1 MKGDAMRRREFITL
15 LGGAAAA
22 WPSAVGAQ
30 QGALPIVAFVSGR
43 TPDDVALLGP
53 AFRRGLSEAG
63 IVEGQ
68 NAAVEYHW
76 LSGRYDQLPSLMAD
90 LVRRR
95 VAVIV
100 SADSTPATLA
110 AKAATATIPIVF
122 GLGDDPVE
130 RGLVASLARP
140 GGNMTGV
147 SFLNQEVV
155 AKQLSLLHELVPKAV
170 RVAVLVNPGNETSA
184 EATIRNT
191 SEAARA
197 LGLQI
202 EILNAGTSREIE
214 AAFTTLVQRQAG
226 ALFIAADSFLASR
239 RVQLATLAARYL
251 VPTAQ
256 PTSLEFV
263 KAGGLISYGA
273 LFAETYQQAGV
284 YTSRILKGA
293 KPADL
298 PVMQSTR
305 FELVINLQTARLL
318 GIEVPPSL
326 LAIADEVIE

>member
-1 MKGDAMRRREFITL
+1 MIGRRQFITL
-15 LGGAAAA
+15 LGGAAMTWPLAA
-22 WPSAVGAQ
+22 RAQ
-30 QGALPIVAFVSGR
+30 QGALPIVAFVSIQ
-43 TPDDVALLGP
+43 TPDDAALLGS
-53 AFRRGLSEAG
+53 AFRGGLSAAG
-63 IVEGQ
+63 IIEGQ
-68 NAAVEYHW
+68 NAAVEYQW

-100 SADSTPATLA
+100 SADSTAATLA
-110 AKAATATIPIVF
+110 AKAATATIPVVF
-122 GLGDDPVE
+122 NTGGDPVK

-147 SFLNQEVV
+147 SILNQEVV

-170 RVAVLVNPGNETSA
+170 RVAVLVNPANEPSA

-214 AAFTTLVQRQAG
+214 AAFTTLVQHQAE
-226 ALFIAADSFLASR
+226 ALFIANDGFLSSR
-239 RVQLATLAARYL
+239 RVQLATLAVRYL
-251 VPTAQ
+251 IPTAQ
-256 PTSLEFV
+256 PTNLEFV
-263 KAGGLISYGA
+263 KAGGLISYGSS
-273 LFAETYQQAGV
+273 LAESYRQVGV
-284 YTSRILKGA
+284 YAGRILQGA

-298 PVMQSTR
+298 PVIQPTK
-305 FELVINLQTARLL
+305 FELVINLQTARHL

-326 LAIADEVIE
+326 IDIADVVIE

>member
-1 MKGDAMRRREFITL
+1 MRRREFITL
-15 LGGAAAA
+15 LGGAAAG
-22 WPSAVGAQ
+22 WPLPARAQ
-30 QGALPIVAFVSGR
+30 QGALPIVAFVSIL
-43 TPDDVALLGP
+43 TPDDALFGS
-53 AFRRGLSEAG
+53 AFRSGLSAAG
-63 IVEGQ
+63 IIEGQ
-68 NAAVEYHW
+68 NAAVEYQW

-90 LVRRR
+90 LVRKR

-110 AKAATATIPIVF
+110 AKAATATIPVVF
-122 GLGDDPVE
+122 NIGGDPVK

-147 SFLNQEVV
+147 SILNEEVV

-170 RVAVLVNPGNETSA
+170 RVAVLVNPGNEPSA

-202 EILNAGTSREIE
+202 EILNAGTSREVE
-214 AAFTTLVQRQAG
+214 AAFTMLVQHQAE
-226 ALFIAADSFLASR
+226 ALFIANDGFLYSR
-239 RVQLATLAARYL
+239 RVQLATLAVHYL
-251 VPTAQ
+251 IPTAQ
-256 PTSLEFV
+256 PTNLEFV

-273 LFAETYQQAGV
+273 SLAEAYRQVGV
-284 YTSRILKGA
+284 YAGRILKGE
-293 KPADL
+293 KPADM
-298 PVMQSTR
+298 PVMRPTK
-305 FELVINLQTARLL
+305 FEFVINLQTARIL

-326 LAIADEVIE
+326 LARADEVIE